1 MISVGWISGPR
12 RGTEEDKGPRPAN
25 RHQRLYFELGSVNG
39 SSGFMRE
46 IFGLYVGSPSC
57 LMFL

>member
-1 MISVGWISGPR
+1 MLAGYPDQDGGR
-12 RGTEEDKGPRPAN
+12 RKTKVHGRPAN